1 MQNNLITIKEIA
13 EKFNI
18 TPYTINHYTNLGL
31 LKVVM
36 KNKNKRLYDV
46 NEVTHRLRT
55 IANLMS
61 EGYPLQLIAKKL
73 NKWRLKDELL

>member
-1 MQNNLITIKEIA
+1 MRDKNYKMQSNLVTIKEIS

-46 NEVTHRLRT
+46 NEVTHRIRMIL
-55 IANLMS
+55 NLIS
-61 EGYPLQLIAKKL
+61 EGYPLQLIAKRI
-73 NKWRLKDELL
+73 NK

>member
-36 KNKNKRLYDV
+36 KNKNKRLYDA

-73 NKWRLKDELL
+73 NK

>member
-73 NKWRLKDELL
+73 NK

>member
-13 EKFNI
+13 EKFNV
-18 TPYTINHYTNLGL
+18 TSHTINHYTNLGL

-36 KNKNKRLYDV
+36 KNRNKRLYDV

-55 IANLMS
+55 VSNLIS

-73 NKWRLKDELL
+73 NK